1 MTYIKLFESK
11 IGDIEYTPTGTYL
24 LCVKS
29 PDEVSSGMMVTIWK
43 KYNLLSKF
51 NRFSERATL
60 AIKDDMGNYRG
71 IQPSWTNDCEYTR
84 GNINQSVIFTTDN
97 SMEAYKKRKAQDR
110 FDL

>member
-1 MTYIKLFESK
+1 MKYIKLFESH
-11 IGDIEYTPTGTYL
+11 IDTEYTPTDTYL

-29 PDEVSSGMMVTIWK
+29 PDEVSSGMMVTLWK

-51 NRFSERATL
+51 NRFSERTTL

-71 IQPSWTNDCEYTR
+71 IQTRNDCEYTR

-97 SMEAYKKRKAQDR
+97 SMEAYKKRKVQDR
-110 FDL
+110 FEL